1 MTFHPPS
8 RSPESCRAPLCGY
21 LEQRTVQGEPRDRC
35 LHQIPMQ
42 PACAW
47 HRTPEQI
54 ALINAREADMAQRVV
69 SINSRRPK

>member
-8 RSPESCRAPLCGY
+8 RAPVSCRDPLCGY
-21 LEQRTVQGEPRDRC
+21 LEQHTVQGEPRDRC
-35 LHQIPMQ
+35 LHKIPMQ

-54 ALINAREADMAQRVV
+54 ALINAREAEMAQRVV
-69 SINSRRPK
+69 SIHRRKN

>member
-1 MTFHPPS
+1 MTYIQPS
-8 RSPESCRAPLCGY
+8 RSPESCRDPLCGY
-21 LEQRTVQGEPRDRC
+21 LEQHTVQGEPRDRC

-54 ALINAREADMAQRVV
+54 AEIHASETDAAYRVV
-69 SINSRRPK
+69 SIHRRKN

>member
-1 MTFHPPS
+1 MTYTQPS
-8 RSPESCRAPLCGY
+8 RSPESCRDPLCGY

-35 LHQIPMQ
+35 LHSIPMQ

-54 ALINAREADMAQRVV
+54 ALINAREADIAQRVV
-69 SINSRRPK
+69 SIHRRKN